1 MASLIFNWKL
11 VQEESKI
18 LKQSSGHR
26 EGQFIRTSQVL
37 KDVEMF
43 FRREMFTDVSG
54 EVSIGF
60 TNITDTAACTDEKFG
75 LKTHH
80 FEGTRFFGVSSKFL
94 E

>member
-1 MASLIFNWKL
+1 M
-11 VQEESKI
+11 
-18 LKQSSGHR
+18 
-26 EGQFIRTSQVL
+26 L

-75 LKTHH
+75 FKTHH
-80 FEGTRFFGVSSKFL
+80 FEGTRLFGVSSKFL
-94 E
+94 EYCSLHFLHLNLPFAKHMATSSSNVVITFFGFVSI